1 MKEWL
6 LKEEPKNKVGRPKL
20 ANDKVVK
27 KARVLIVISL
37 VICFILSFGFI
48 SVLNNVNPFR
58 YAYSLTFEKLFGS
71 LQNQNGFLIK
81 EGYDSQNNYVMEVK
95 PSSQVNSYS
104 GSYKYVLYKLSQSEW
119 KEVKKEEFDVK
130 TKSFKINIDSLKN
143 KNQTF
148 KIELYVLN
156 AAKIDTS
163 FAPYGWEF
171 SDSSNQNEKHA
182 YKVFTVKG
190 YYSPVSLNEINE
202 AKEKE
207 NVIKVST
214 NKNDPRVFNIA
225 VPGYEYDVIVKYTDE
240 TDKEITLK
248 DDKGKTGES
257 SYEIPN
263 VNKTTKVT
271 FMVWAKGINYED
283 LKKLSLSNWNIKKD
297 KNGKYYVTFTYDL
310 KPERAYQN

>member
-119 KEVKKEEFDVK
+119 KEVKKEEFDV
-130 TKSFKINIDSLKN
+130 
-143 KNQTF
+143 
-148 KIELYVLN
+148 
-156 AAKIDTS
+156 
-163 FAPYGWEF
+163 
-171 SDSSNQNEKHA
+171 
-182 YKVFTVKG
+182 
-190 YYSPVSLNEINE
+190 
-202 AKEKE
+202 
-207 NVIKVST
+207 IKC
-214 NKNDPRVFNIA
+214 N
-225 VPGYEYDVIVKYTDE
+225 
-240 TDKEITLK
+240 L
-248 DDKGKTGES
+248 
-257 SYEIPN
+257 
-263 VNKTTKVT
+263 
-271 FMVWAKGINYED
+271 
-283 LKKLSLSNWNIKKD
+283 
-297 KNGKYYVTFTYDL
+297 
-310 KPERAYQN
+310 